1 MEFFSFSFCDTRR
14 VFACSSIDLMYL
26 SHRDAVAKRR
36 KKKCVGETIFVSVE
50 NIDFYFFP
58 FIWRS
63 CGPFPRILS
72 RRLIPDV
79 YPRLS
84 WCRRSSKK
92 KTGRS
97 YFFISEV
104 NWMAAAAD
112 ACRDIDN
119 DRFSLL
125 FYHLG
130 SSVPLPFTKA
140 NRSLNCDRGDGRVK
154 GGER

>member
-1 MEFFSFSFCDTRR
+1 
-14 VFACSSIDLMYL
+14 MYL
-26 SHRDAVAKRR
+26 LARR
-36 KKKCVGETIFVSVE
+36 SIWWTFHIATPWPKDVKKSAWARPFLYPLKTLIF
-50 NIDFYFFP
+50 IFFP